1 MHKRPNN
8 VSTKWW
14 NSAKKII
21 AAVGMVDGQ
30 LRYNHRRRMTAA
42 EIAEAAGLRRAQAYA
57 MLAQLVAMR
66 IIGRK
71 VTIEKFGHRVGA
83 ETWVCDPEKQIDYT
97 QPPRTARVAAVLPQ
111 IRQALKEDRESLR
124 VVAKRFGVSAD
135 TVQDERRK
143 IAPYDPDSAAMWRC
157 PNCGALITSPSCL
170 RCSLI

>member
-14 NSAKKII
+14 MTAKKII
-21 AAVGMVDGQ
+21 AAVGTVDGQ
-30 LRYNHRRRMTAA
+30 MRYEYRRRLTAA
-42 EIAEAAGLRRAQAYA
+42 QIAEATGLRRTQTYD

-71 VTIEKFGHRVGA
+71 VTVEKFGHRIGA
-83 ETWVCDPEKQIDYT
+83 ETWVCDPSRQIDHVE
-97 QPPRTARVAAVLPQ
+97 PPRTARVAAVLPQ
-111 IRQALKEDRESLR
+111 IRQALKADRESLR

-143 IAPYDPDSAAMWRC
+143 IAPYDPDTAAMWRC
-157 PNCGALITSPSCL
+157 PQCGALITSPSCL